1 MQGDGWTKDPYG
13 GEIEDGRIY
22 GRGASDMKSGVM
34 AMVQALIQYK
44 ERQDRPNAVKLLIT
58 SDEEN
63 GMTGARHLT
72 EQGHADDLD
81 ALLITE
87 PTSGM
92 IGYAQKGVVGIEVT
106 CRGKS
111 AHSSAPQLGRN
122 AIDDVYRV
130 IQEVKSERFS
140 ITTNHHP
147 ALGPVVASITNNTSV
162 TLPLPLSATRRTFVN
177 SSIKF
182 VLFCNRPAVSAST
195 KSIFFAVARATTS
208 STHRGTDGSTDDG
221 AGSGSSS

>member
-1 MQGDGWTKDPYG
+1 MQTAITYLQRCLQIPSVNPMDGEEVVARYVYDVLVDHQISTEWIEVSPKRICLVAIVPASEEFSRPAVLGLSGHLDTVPVQGDGWTKDPYG

-44 ERQDRPNAVKLLIT
+44 ERQNRPNTVKLLIT

-72 EQGHADDLD
+72 EQGYADDLE

-92 IGYAQKGVVGIEVT
+92 IGYAQKGVVGIE
-106 CRGKS
+106 
-111 AHSSAPQLGRN
+111 
-122 AIDDVYRV
+122 
-130 IQEVKSERFS
+130 
-140 ITTNHHP
+140 
-147 ALGPVVASITNNTSV
+147 
-162 TLPLPLSATRRTFVN
+162 
-177 SSIKF
+177 
-182 VLFCNRPAVSAST
+182 
-195 KSIFFAVARATTS
+195 
-208 STHRGTDGSTDDG
+208 
-221 AGSGSSS
+221 